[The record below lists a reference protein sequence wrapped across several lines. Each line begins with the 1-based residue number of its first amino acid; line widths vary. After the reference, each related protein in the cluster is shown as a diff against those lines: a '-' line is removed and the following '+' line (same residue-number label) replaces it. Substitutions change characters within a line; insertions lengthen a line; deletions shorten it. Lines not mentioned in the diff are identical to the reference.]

1 MGFMSLV
8 IPLFAFAL
16 ATVLILLLR
25 PLAISIGLVD
35 VPNKRKHHS
44 GSIPLIGGLSIFLSS
59 LISLFFL
66 SYLNDSMHELDG
78 SIHAFYT
85 ACLILLIVGVWDD
98 YRELPAAIRFFAQ
111 FLATL
116 IIIFP
121 GNVVLTDL
129 GYLSFSGELLSLGL
143 LSVPFTVFACLGVIN
158 AMNMCDGLDG
168 LSGSLSLIAF
178 LGLGAASFLSGSYA
192 EQHLILVLAASLIAF
207 LMFNLRTFW
216 RSKACVFLGDA
227 GSMLLGIALAWLCIN
242 LSQGEARVTSPAAV
256 LWFLMLPIYDAV
268 SMMLRRILRGQSP
281 FVADREHL
289 HHIFLLAGFTVG
301 ETVVLMCGFA
311 LAGMLVGLLGN
322 FLGVP
327 DIWLAGA
334 FLLGGLLYYCLV
346 WKTWKVMRFLLR
358 SICRRALN
366 ERRTL
371 EQTQESRST
380 IEFAGEERRVK
391 KDRRRT

>member
-1 MGFMSLV
+1 MSLV
-8 IPLFAFAL
+8 VPLFAFAL
-16 ATVLILLLR
+16 ASVLILLLR

-35 VPNKRKHHS
+35 VPSKRKHHS
-44 GSIPLIGGLSIFLSS
+44 GSVPLIGGLSIFLAS
-59 LISLFFL
+59 LISLFCL
-66 SYLNDSMHELDG
+66 SYLDIGVYDLDG
-78 SIHAFYT
+78 SIHALYT

-111 FLATL
+111 ICATL
-116 IIIFP
+116 IIIYP

-168 LSGSLSLIAF
+168 LSGSLSLISF
-178 LGLGAASFLSGSYA
+178 LGLGVANSFSGSFA
-192 EQHLILVLAASLIAF
+192 EQHLIVVLAASVIAF
-207 LMFNLRTFW
+207 LMFNLRTLW
-216 RSKACVFLGDA
+216 RPKACVFLGDA

-242 LSQGEARVTSPAAV
+242 LSQGEARVISPAAV

-268 SMMLRRILRGQSP
+268 SMLLRRILRGQSP

-301 ETVVLMCGFA
+301 ETVMLMCGFA
-311 LAGMLVGLLGN
+311 LAGMLVGLLGT
-322 FLGVP
+322 FYGVP

-334 FLLGGLLYYCLV
+334 FLLGGLLYYLV
-346 WKTWKVMRFLLR
+346 VWNAWKVMRFLRR
-358 SICRRALN
+358 SICRRADN

-371 EQTQESRST
+371 EQAQERRST
-380 IEFAGEERRVK
+380 IEFTGEERRIGQ
-391 KDRRRT
+391 DRRRR

>member
-1 MGFMSLV
+1 MSPVVPFL
-8 IPLFAFAL
+8 AFAL
-16 ATVLILLLR
+16 TAVLIVMFR
-25 PLAISIGLVD
+25 PMAIFIGLVD
-35 VPNKRKHHS
+35 VPGKRKSHA
-44 GSIPLIGGLSIFLSS
+44 GNIPLIGGLAIFLAA
-59 LISLFFL
+59 LIAMVVL
-66 SYLNDSMHELDG
+66 SYLNLGEPKLDG
-78 SIHAFYT
+78 SLSAFF
-85 ACLILLIVGVWDD
+85 AAGLLLLFVGVWDD
-98 YRELPAAIRFFAQ
+98 YRELPAAIRFLAQ
-111 FLATL
+111 IGASL
-116 IIIFP
+116 IMIFS
-121 GNVVLTDL
+121 GKVVLTDL

>member
-1 MGFMSLV
+1 MSLV
-8 IPLFAFAL
+8 VPLFAFAL

-35 VPNKRKHHS
+35 VPGKRKHHS
-44 GSIPLIGGLSIFLSS
+44 GSIPLIGGLSIFLAS
-59 LISLFFL
+59 LISLFLL
-66 SYLNDSMHELDG
+66 SYMDIGKYELDG
-78 SIHAFYT
+78 SIHALFT
-85 ACLILLIVGVWDD
+85 ASLVLLIVGVWDD

-111 FLATL
+111 ICAIL
-116 IIIFP
+116 IIIYP

-129 GYLSFSGELLSLGL
+129 GYLSFSGEILSLGL

-168 LSGSLSLIAF
+168 LSGSLSLISF
-178 LGLGAASFLSGSYA
+178 LGLGVANFLSGSFA
-192 EQHLILVLAASLIAF
+192 EQYLIMVMAASVIAF
-207 LMFNLRTFW
+207 LMFNLRTLW

-227 GSMLLGIALAWLCIN
+227 GSMLLGIALAWLCVN
-242 LSQGEARVTSPAAV
+242 LSQGEARVISPAAV

-268 SMMLRRILRGQSP
+268 SMMLRRIVRGQSP

-301 ETVVLMCGFA
+301 ETVMLMCGFA
-311 LAGMLVGLLGN
+311 LAGVLVGLLGT
-322 FLGVP
+322 FFGVP

-334 FLLGGLLYYCLV
+334 FLLGGLLYDLV
-346 WKTWKVMRFLLR
+346 VRKAGKVMRVLRR
-358 SICRRALN
+358 SICRRADN

-371 EQTQESRST
+371 EQAQERRST
-380 IEFAGEERRVK
+380 IEFAGEERRIGQ
-391 KDRRRT
+391 DRRRR